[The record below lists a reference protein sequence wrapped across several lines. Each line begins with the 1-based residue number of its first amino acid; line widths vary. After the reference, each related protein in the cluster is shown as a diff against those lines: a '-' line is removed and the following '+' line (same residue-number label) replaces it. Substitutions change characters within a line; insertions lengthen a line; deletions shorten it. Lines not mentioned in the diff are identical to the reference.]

1 MERPE
6 HQQMLSLAAAI
17 GSPAGRERLR
27 DVTDIMLGHVGGTP
41 GSPDDLQDAADSAL
55 LTAAPG
61 VPSQASGAVALRF
74 LNQ

>member
-17 GSPAGRERLR
+17 GSPEGRERLR

-41 GSPDDLQDAADSAL
+41 GSPDDFQGAE
-55 LTAAPG
+55 TAEQEEPG
-61 VPSQASGAVALRF
+61 DCAE
-74 LNQ
+74 LNAHEATLWVC